1 VKILLD
7 QCVPE
12 NLKEELSE
20 HQVSHLK
27 DHQWE
32 RLKNGD
38 LLKAAEKAN
47 YDCFLTCDL
56 NMRKHE
62 RVSQRKIAVLEFT
75 PQSWPKLKVLV
86 SLLNH
91 QLKTMKPGEY
101 KQIDLEKLASQIIQ
115 QSRKHRKRSSF

>member
-20 HQVSHLK
+20 HQVSHPK

-47 YDCFLTCDL
+47 YDCFLT
-56 NMRKHE
+56 
-62 RVSQRKIAVLEFT
+62 
-75 PQSWPKLKVLV
+75 
-86 SLLNH
+86 
-91 QLKTMKPGEY
+91 
-101 KQIDLEKLASQIIQ
+101 
-115 QSRKHRKRSSF
+115 